1 MPFLSSMPLCF
12 GCSVLGRLNFYLK
25 GITVLWPHAMVTF
38 TCKIDLLSSMR
49 SALIMQYTTSAPSF
63 CSSDQSD
70 SHSQPVA
77 TVGLLQCEMNW

>member
-1 MPFLSSMPLCF
+1 MPFLNSMPLCF
-12 GCSVLGRLNFYLK
+12 GCSVLRRLNFYLK
-25 GITVLWPHAMVTF
+25 GIMVLRPHVMVTF

-49 SALIMQYTTSAPSF
+49 SALIMQYTTSASSF

-77 TVGLLQCEMNW
+77 TVGLFSVR